1 MCRTGLLGG
10 RRLLLYGALPILVCV
25 SVGMAAELPALL
37 PLSHSEGTSSPQPSH
52 SSQNS
57 WTSIVDSFRL
67 TSSVQVHRFT
77 APHAKDLWREVEDR
91 RTVDL
96 KTTATLV
103 PKRLIGESE
112 ISYRQPIEGSPP
124 GLGSSH
130 DRQMVRM
137 ALNGTL
143 DAFRY
148 GTSYRS
154 AGKEYVYV
162 KDADK
167 TMHDLWGE
175 WRAGMATLR
184 AAAKNSWSKVTA
196 DAIVTRLRQRQ
207 EQLSL
212 ALAPATGLALTLAY
226 THTATDGST
235 NQDGS
240 PITQT
245 ESTMMDASLSYQ
257 ASSWTAKLASSYTH
271 GRVHSSAV
279 SESDQFIYTLSGS
292 YRPLVTVNIDPTIT
306 LKEDFAHATGVRTES
321 PTAAMSMKYTP
332 SAAVTWTGSGSYG
345 LSQSTDG
352 LVNTASFS
360 AKNAVTWAPDRAE
373 VPLPTTLSLET
384 GYQQTTDRANADRK
398 TTDFSALMR
407 LQVAGF

>member
-10 RRLLLYGALPILVCV
+10 RRLLLYGALPILVGV

-37 PLSHSEGTSSPQPSH
+37 PLSHSQGTSSPQSSH
-52 SSQNS
+52 RSQNS
-57 WTSIVDSFRL
+57 WISIVDSFRL

-77 APHAKDLWREVEDR
+77 APHAKDLWREVEDQ
-91 RTVDL
+91 RTSDL

-103 PKRLIGESE
+103 PKKLIGESE

-124 GLGSSH
+124 GLGSPH

-137 ALNGTL
+137 ALIGTL

-154 AGKEYVYV
+154 AGKEYV
-162 KDADK
+162 KDAGK

-212 ALAPATGLALTLAY
+212 ALAPATGPALTFAY

-245 ESTMMDASLSYQ
+245 ESTTMDASLSYQ

-279 SESDQFIYTLSGS
+279 SESDQFVYAL
-292 YRPLVTVNIDPTIT
+292 TVHIGRWSRSI
-306 LKEDFAHATGVRTES
+306 LIRQS
-321 PTAAMSMKYTP
+321 P
-332 SAAVTWTGSGSYG
+332 
-345 LSQSTDG
+345 
-352 LVNTASFS
+352 
-360 AKNAVTWAPDRAE
+360 
-373 VPLPTTLSLET
+373 
-384 GYQQTTDRANADRK
+384 
-398 TTDFSALMR
+398 
-407 LQVAGF
+407 